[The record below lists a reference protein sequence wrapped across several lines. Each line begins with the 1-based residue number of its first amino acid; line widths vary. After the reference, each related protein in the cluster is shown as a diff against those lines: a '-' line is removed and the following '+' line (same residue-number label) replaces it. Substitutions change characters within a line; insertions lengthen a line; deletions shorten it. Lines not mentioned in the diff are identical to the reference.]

1 MKDFEYFQPTEIWF
15 GPGRVGDVGDAAA
28 RFGKRCLLVTV
39 PSLPALESAVANVK
53 KKLGAAGVE
62 VSHFD
67 GVIPN
72 PTTEVVSA
80 GAQMAMGFRADV
92 VLGFGG
98 GSSMDTAKAIAVE
111 ATHEGTCWD
120 YLFFRPTQP
129 TEKTLPVI
137 TVSTTSGTGSQ
148 VTQVAVVTNPE
159 EKVKSALYNS
169 LIYPRVSIVDPELMV
184 TVPEHITA
192 STGFDVFAHAF
203 ESYINPGGSP
213 YTDLMAL
220 EAIRL
225 AARYLP
231 TAVREGGNMEA
242 RTHMAWADTLAG
254 LCISNAGVTLP
265 HGIGMAI
272 GGNYPH
278 VMHGEALAVV
288 YPAILRYTYR
298 AAPERF
304 ATVGRLFD
312 GSLEKL
318 NDDEAAER
326 TCDVIEGFIK
336 DIGMSTCFEDLNIPK
351 AELKALAEASLV
363 LPDYKNHPRE
373 ATLDEVFELLVKSCR
388 V

>member
-1 MKDFEYFQPTEIWF
+1 MKRFNYYQPTEIRF
-15 GPGRVGDVGDAAA
+15 GRGRIGEVGDAVA

-39 PSLPALESAVANVK
+39 PSFPALDAVVGQA
-53 KKLGAAGVE
+53 LGSLGQAGVE
-62 VSHFD
+62 AAHFD

-72 PTTEVVSA
+72 PTTAVVTA
-80 GAQMAMGFRADV
+80 GAEKAKEFRADV
-92 VLGFGG
+92 ILGLGG

-111 ATHEGTCWD
+111 ATHEGTSWD

-129 TEKTLPVI
+129 TEKTLPVV
-137 TVSTTSGTGSQ
+137 TVTTTSGTGSQ

-159 EKVKSALYNS
+159 EANKSALYHP
-169 LIYPRVSIVDPELMV
+169 LIYPRVSIVDPDLMKS
-184 TVPEHITA
+184 VPPHISA

-225 AARYLP
+225 AARYLS
-231 TAVREGGNMEA
+231 TAVRKGEDMEA

-254 LCISNAGVTLP
+254 LCIANAGVTLP

-278 VMHGEALAVV
+278 VKHGEALAVV
-288 YPAILRYTYR
+288 YPAILRYTYP
-298 AAPERF
+298 AAPRKF
-304 ATVGRLFD
+304 AAVGRLFE
-312 GSLEKL
+312 GSLAALGDE
-318 NDDEAAER
+318 EAAEK
-326 TCDVIEGFIK
+326 TCGIIEGFIK
-336 DIGMSTCFEDLNIPK
+336 DIGMSICFEDLKVPK
-351 AELKALAEASLV
+351 EELKALAEASLI

-373 ATLDEVFELLVKSCR
+373 ATLDEVLELLVQSCR
-388 V
+388 L